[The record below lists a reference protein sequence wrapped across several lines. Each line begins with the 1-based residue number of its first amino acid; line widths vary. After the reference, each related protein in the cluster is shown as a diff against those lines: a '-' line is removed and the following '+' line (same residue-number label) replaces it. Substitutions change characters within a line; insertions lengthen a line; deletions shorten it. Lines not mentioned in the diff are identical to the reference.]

1 MESNIIKHQSLGLN
15 IAKHQGRADD
25 LIVETRTVRVRS
37 EIRIRYRFTKR
48 RELLHPCCSLKPST
62 ITIHLEIPRIPNI
75 NYFKVSANCKSP
87 EKEVRSSLYLA
98 SSNKII
104 PTDRINGEAIKF
116 QANYRKNETGRC
128 RRSDEGRVS
137 MVLEVPKPGLLAG
150 DDDSNHVVV
159 ATHASD
165 LPRGSQPC
173 LHKSSETVW
182 ILDRR
187 GSRFVL
193 RPIQRP
199 RLE

>member
-1 MESNIIKHQSLGLN
+1 MESNIIKRIALHQSLGLN
-15 IAKHQGRADD
+15 IAKHEGKADD
-25 LIVETRTVRVRS
+25 LIVETYTV
-37 EIRIRYRFTKR
+37 RYRFTMH
-48 RELLHPCCSLKPST
+48 RELLHPCCCLKPST
-62 ITIHLEIPRIPNI
+62 ITIHPEIPRIPNI

-104 PTDRINGEAIKF
+104 PTDRINGKAIKF

-150 DDDSNHVVV
+150 DDDSYHVVV